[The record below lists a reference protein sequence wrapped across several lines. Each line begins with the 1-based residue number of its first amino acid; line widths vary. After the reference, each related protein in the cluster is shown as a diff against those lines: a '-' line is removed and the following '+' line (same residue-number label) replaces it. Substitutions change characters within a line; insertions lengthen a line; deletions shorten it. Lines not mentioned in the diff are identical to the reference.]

1 MSLESNKA
9 GREGEDLAARLLLK
23 KGFRI
28 VERNYHF
35 GKGEI
40 DIVARDGETLVFVEV
55 KYRQN
60 LEYGLPEYSITPQK
74 IKQLRKMARCY
85 LFEKNI
91 DETAVRFDVVAIL
104 EEIPGK
110 PLVNY
115 YKDAF

>member
-1 MSLESNKA
+1 MSLESNRA
-9 GREGEDLAARLLLK
+9 GRQGEEMAVGLLK
-23 KGFRI
+23 SKGFRI

-60 LEYGLPEYSITPQK
+60 MEYGEPEYSITPVK
-74 IKQLRKMARCY
+74 IKQIRKVARCY
-85 LFEKNI
+85 LFEKHI
-91 DETAVRFDVVAIL
+91 DETACRFDVVAIL
-104 EEIPGK
+104 EEIPGS
-110 PLVNY
+110 PVINY